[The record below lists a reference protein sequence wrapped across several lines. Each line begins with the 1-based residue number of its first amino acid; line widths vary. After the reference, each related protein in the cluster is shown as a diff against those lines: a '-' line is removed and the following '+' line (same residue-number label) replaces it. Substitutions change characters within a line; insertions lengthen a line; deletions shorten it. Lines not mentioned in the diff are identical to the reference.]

1 MKQVLFVCT
10 GNTCRSPM
18 AAAAF
23 RHICE
28 RAGVAAVAESAGL
41 AAAAGEPMSPQA
53 AFALQLRGVRTE
65 GKHRSRALTAALVDA
80 ADVVVV
86 MTAEHL
92 RAARGRYPAA
102 ADKLLLLLSFTAASA
117 GQAAA
122 DVADP
127 FGGESET
134 YVGCLEMMWPA
145 LEQLA
150 ERLADGGSGK

>member
-1 MKQVLFVCT
+1 M
-10 GNTCRSPM
+10 
-18 AAAAF
+18 
-23 RHICE
+23 
-28 RAGVAAVAESAGL
+28 
-41 AAAAGEPMSPQA
+41 AAAAGEPMTPQA
-53 AFALQLRGVRTE
+53 AFALQLRGVRTD

-102 ADKLLLLLSFTAASA
+102 AEKLLMLLSFTAASA

-134 YVGCLEMMWPA
+134 YVRCLEMMWPA
-145 LEQLA
+145 LERLA
-150 ERLADGGSGK
+150 ERLAVGSSRQ